1 MIFYF
6 YLLVDVLLLLT
17 GFVLFVVLKNNLVS
31 VDLTSAIIIGV
42 VYAMFFVFC
51 IVQTYMEY
59 MK

>member
-31 VDLTSAIIIGV
+31 VDLTSAIIIGI

-51 IVQTYMEY
+51 VVQTYMEY